1 MGRESNSG
9 AALTGQRGGGTVAG
23 RRRCV
28 RGAAVRGG
36 EEEHKGR
43 GWFFGWS
50 AWENGE
56 KFPISPILVP
66 IYLVPAIRRR
76 S

>member
-1 MGRESNSG
+1 MGRESDSG
-9 AALTGQRGGGTVAG
+9 AALTGARGGGTVAG

-28 RGAAVRGG
+28 RGAAVGGG

-43 GWFFGWS
+43 RGFFERS
-50 AWENGE
+50 ARENGE
-56 KFPISPILVP
+56 NFPIPPILVP
-66 IYLVPAIRRR
+66 IYLVLSIRRR